1 MIEVWVKEA
10 NVGFGKEFPAV
21 RAMLTIALARY
32 YAERDFYHRRGRWGE
47 GGGALGPARGQGEN

>member
-21 RAMLTIALARY
+21 RAMLTIALASY
-32 YAERDFYHRRGRWGE
+32 YAERDFYHRGGRWGVG
-47 GGGALGPARGQGEN
+47 GGGAWNSKGTR